1 MPAGVAP
8 PGFHGKKGR
17 SGRKCYRD
25 EQLRIEVIEKAW
37 LKKQKRMTDGDATQ
51 IVVKDMT
58 EKKDLIITIPKPI
71 DDVSENHGLQENKAD
86 ESEDKNSAG
95 RDRSVK
101 NSGDNSIPDSPGT
114 VGCYPDTDEYR
125 I

>member
-17 SGRKCYRD
+17 SGRKCHRD

-37 LKKQKRMTDGDATQ
+37 LRKQKRMTDGDATQ

-58 EKKDLIITIPKPI
+58 ERKDVTTGGKPI
-71 DDVSENHGLQENKAD
+71 NINFDSIFKDDSSSKA
-86 ESEDKNSAG
+86 
-95 RDRSVK
+95 
-101 NSGDNSIPDSPGT
+101 T
-114 VGCYPDTDEYR
+114 
-125 I
+125 